1 MQALYTFRT
10 QIVRH
15 RSRRARMW
23 NMGLLFLIYYCVSIY
38 SAKGDEKAEIPPD
51 VGMLPEA
58 PDADIPTESEG
69 PTSIPY
75 VTSEVSA
82 QGNPSWQYTVYLS
95 DSLSTGQRCSARY
108 NTGHAHSWRCAHL
121 ATQTLQLHAASH
133 RAISGAADEQ
143 MGATARRPHPAH
155 PGGDIHLLRPGHC
168 VRRVLCGQSGQAVRG

>member
-58 PDADIPTESEG
+58 PDADIPMENELST
-69 PTSIPY
+69 PFPFL
-75 VTSEVSA
+75 TSEVSA
-82 QGNPSWQYTVYLS
+82 QGKPIRQFTIYSS
-95 DSLSTGQRCSARY
+95 SSSAI
-108 NTGHAHSWRCAHL
+108 GK
-121 ATQTLQLHAASH
+121 
-133 RAISGAADEQ
+133 
-143 MGATARRPHPAH
+143 
-155 PGGDIHLLRPGHC
+155 
-168 VRRVLCGQSGQAVRG
+168 

>member
-1 MQALYTFRT
+1 MQTLYTFRT

-58 PDADIPTESEG
+58 PDADIPTENEG
-69 PTSIPY
+69 STPFPF

-82 QGNPSWQYTVYLS
+82 LGNPIRQYTIYS
-95 DSLSTGQRCSARY
+95 SSSSAIGKRCTARY
-108 NTGHAHSWRCAHL
+108 NTGHAYTWRSAHL
-121 ATQTLQLHAASH
+121 ATQTHQLHAASH
-133 RAISGAADEQ
+133 RTISGTADEQ
-143 MGATARRPHPAH
+143 MGATTRRPRSAH

-168 VRRVLCGQSGQAVRG
+168 VRRVLCGQSGQVVRG